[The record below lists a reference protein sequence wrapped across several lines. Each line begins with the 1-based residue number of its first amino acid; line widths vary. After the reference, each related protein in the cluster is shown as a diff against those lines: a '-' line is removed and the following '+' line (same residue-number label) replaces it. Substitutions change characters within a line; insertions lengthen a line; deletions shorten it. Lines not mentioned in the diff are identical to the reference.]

1 MGRRILFVAMQMSI
15 HVARWIKSIEH
26 KGWDLHLFPVNSG
39 PEMEELSGVTIH
51 RPFLRVRPRLLRH
64 VRERWSR
71 AFGNGQEL
79 GVSQRQPSAHAMQ
92 SILPLPMLEEFER
105 YIDRIF
111 RIRVGESRMVSPL
124 LYGPQVL
131 ARLIHR
137 LKPDLIHSM
146 EFQHA
151 GYRVLRAK
159 ELLGKNCPAWLATNW
174 GSDIYYYQRFEGH
187 RRQIQRLLE
196 NIDYY
201 SCECQRDVR
210 LARDLGLKGKAM
222 PAFPN
227 AGGIDLAFAKEF
239 RSRAKTSLR
248 RLIVVKGYQHFAG
261 RAMTALDALERCA
274 DALQSFEV
282 VLFSVSQEVARRA
295 RELKRRGTL
304 NVWISEYLTH
314 EQMLRLHSRAR
325 VYLAVSI
332 SDAIST
338 SMLEAIAMGAFP
350 IQTNTSCCDEWI
362 TDGEGGFIVDPGDVE
377 GIAECIR
384 MAVTD
389 DILVD
394 RAAELNW
401 ATVQKRLDQREVAR
415 QVHDLYERIF
425 EDLSK
430 RAVKSL

>member
-1 MGRRILFVAMQMSI
+1 
-15 HVARWIKSIEH
+15 
-26 KGWDLHLFPVNSG
+26 
-39 PEMEELSGVTIH
+39 
-51 RPFLRVRPRLLRH
+51 
-64 VRERWSR
+64 
-71 AFGNGQEL
+71 
-79 GVSQRQPSAHAMQ
+79 
-92 SILPLPMLEEFER
+92 
-105 YIDRIF
+105 
-111 RIRVGESRMVSPL
+111 
-124 LYGPQVL
+124 
-131 ARLIHR
+131 
-137 LKPDLIHSM
+137 M

-377 GIAECIR
+377 GIAKCIR